1 MRLLVLGT
9 AGYHPN
15 QRRDTSCFLLP
26 EPGWILDAGTGM
38 HRVRRWLNTRSL
50 DIFLSH
56 AHLDHIVG
64 LTFLP
69 DVVWNKNVTRV
80 TVHAEPAKL
89 AAIERHLYAPDLFP
103 LRPDF
108 QQHPLDGAPFV
119 IEDCRISTFPLRH
132 PGGSLGFRFDWPDRS
147 LAYVTDTTAAA
158 DSEYLRAIRGVDLLI
173 HECNFRDGDRDWAE
187 KTGHSHTSA
196 VAELAAAAGVGRLL
210 MTHFNPLDDDP
221 DPVGL
226 EAARRIFPRTLLAEE
241 GMELDF

>member
-15 QRRDTSCFLLP
+15 DRRDTSCFLLP
-26 EPGWILDAGTGM
+26 ELGWILDAGTGM
-38 HRVRRWLNTRSL
+38 HRVRRWLKTNSL

-89 AAIERHLYAPDLFP
+89 TAIERNLYAPSLFP

-108 QQHPLDGAPFV
+108 QRHLLDGSPFE
-119 IEDCRISTFPLRH
+119 IGNCRISTFPLRH

-147 LAYVTDTTAAA
+147 LAYVTDTTAGVAA
-158 DSEYLRAIRGVDLLI
+158 DYLAAIRGVDLLI
-173 HECNFRDGDRDWAE
+173 HECNFRDSDRAWAE

-210 MTHFNPLDDDP
+210 VTHFNPLDDDP
-221 DPVGL
+221 DPIGL
-226 EAARRIFPRTLLAEE
+226 AIAQGIFAPTLLAED
-241 GMELDF
+241 GMELEF